1 MNISPRRPIFTRR
14 SESSV
19 YRMFFWAILALG
31 GIWLI
36 LQIRQGDIKSP
47 FAPTPQ
53 PTRTSLSYALEGDAD
68 FSAGKLDAAIL
79 AYQEGVKVDPTN
91 AELWAKLARIQT
103 YSTRLL
109 TTDAEQL
116 TRLKDALASAN
127 QAVTL
132 APEDST
138 AHAILAF
145 ALDWN
150 ANPLL
155 VSDKEAQDYL
165 LQAGQEALRAQKLDN
180 TNTQAMAF
188 YAEILMDQ
196 QNWTQA
202 ETIIKQAIDRDPS
215 SMDVH
220 RVYAYVLE
228 STGFWNQAIQEYD
241 KAIAITPNMT
251 FLYLQAGANYR
262 RLGLASMEKDPQQ
275 DPTKN
280 TLFLQSLDYFA
291 KAAQIN
297 AQLQFKDPL
306 PYLSIAKTYSQM
318 GEYFSAARNAQKAL
332 DFKPDSADIYG
343 QLGIIYFKNRNYEG
357 SIPILKCTVS
367 GCTAL
372 EGCQAR
378 YERDCKPANGEVS
391 VQVIALPLSPSS
403 IDYYYVYF
411 SVLAA
416 LGPRDPT
423 YCSQAQ
429 TIITDIETKGSDILA
444 KRPDIAKNITVA
456 QQECSTSTQ
465 VPPFVGTPLSAT
477 PGTGVPTSTL
487 DVNLFGTA
495 TPYATP

>member
-53 PTRTSLSYALEGDAD
+53 PTRTSVSYALEGDAQ

-79 AYQEGVKVDPTN
+79 AYQEGVKVDPNN

-116 TRLKDALASAN
+116 SRLKDALASAK
-127 QAVTL
+127 QAIAL
-132 APEDST
+132 APDDST

-145 ALDWN
+145 TLDWN

-155 VSDKEAQDYL
+155 VSDKDAQDYL
-165 LQAGQEALRAQKLDN
+165 LQAEQEALRAQKLDN

-188 YAEILMDQ
+188 YAEILIDQ
-196 QNWTQA
+196 QKWTQA
-202 ETIIKQAIDRDPS
+202 ETTIKQAIDRDPS

-228 STGFWNQAIQEYD
+228 ALGEYNQAIQEYD

-262 RLGLASMEKDPQQ
+262 RLGLGSPNQDTQKQLFEKSLEYFAEAAKINQQLEVKDP
-275 DPTKN
+275 T
-280 TLFLQSLDYFA
+280 
-291 KAAQIN
+291 
-297 AQLQFKDPL
+297 

-343 QLGIIYFKNRNYEG
+343 QLGIIFFKNRNYEG
-357 SIPILKCTVS
+357 SIPILKCAVS

-378 YERDCKPANGEVS
+378 YERDCKPANGEVG

-403 IDYYYVYF
+403 IDYYQVYF

-423 YCSQAQ
+423 YCPQAQ
-429 TIITDIETKGSDILA
+429 AIIIDIETNASDVLA
-444 KRPDIAKNITVA
+444 KRPDIAKNIAVA
-456 QQECSTSTQ
+456 QQECSASTQ
-465 VPPFVGTPLSAT
+465 VPPVVGTPLSVT
-477 PGTGVPTSTL
+477 PGIGVPTSTL
-487 DVNLFGTA
+487 DINLFGTV

>member
-14 SESSV
+14 NGSSV
-19 YRMFFWAILALG
+19 YRMFFWALLALG

-36 LQIRQGDIKSP
+36 LQMRQGDIKSP
-47 FAPTPQ
+47 FAPTPE
-53 PTRTSLSYALEGDAD
+53 PTRTSLSYTLEGDAD

-79 AYQEGVKVDPTN
+79 AYKEGAKVDPNN
-91 AELWAKLARIQT
+91 AELWAKLARIQV
-103 YSTRLL
+103 YSSALL
-109 TTDAEQL
+109 ITDAEQSA
-116 TRLKDALASAN
+116 RLKDALASAR
-127 QAVTL
+127 QAVSL
-132 APEDST
+132 APDDSA
-138 AHAILAF
+138 AHAVLAF

-155 VSDKEAQDYL
+155 VSDKDVQDYL
-165 LQAGQEALRAQKLDN
+165 LQAGQEAQRAQQLDN

-188 YAEILMDQ
+188 YAEILIDQ

-202 ETIIKQAIDRDPS
+202 ETLIQQAINRDPT

-228 STGFWNQAIQEYD
+228 TLGEYNQAIQEYD

-251 FLYLQAGANYR
+251 SLYLRAGANYR
-262 RLGLASMEKDPQQ
+262 RLGLASLNSDTQNQLFEKSLEYFAEAAKINQQ
-275 DPTKN
+275 LGVNDPT
-280 TLFLQSLDYFA
+280 
-291 KAAQIN
+291 
-297 AQLQFKDPL
+297 

-343 QLGIIYFKNRNYEG
+343 QLGIIFFKNRNYEG
-357 SIPILKCTVS
+357 SIPVLKCAVR

-372 EGCQAR
+372 ESCQAR
-378 YERDCKPANGEVS
+378 YERDCNTANGEVS
-391 VQVIALPLSPSS
+391 VAVNALPLSASS

-423 YCSQAQ
+423 YCPQAQ

-444 KRPDIAKNITVA
+444 KRLDIVKSIAVA
-456 QQECSTSTQ
+456 QQECSASTQ
-465 VPPFVGTPLSAT
+465 VPPVVGTPLSVT
-477 PGTGVPTSTL
+477 PGTELPTSTL
-487 DVNLFGTA
+487 DLNLFGTA